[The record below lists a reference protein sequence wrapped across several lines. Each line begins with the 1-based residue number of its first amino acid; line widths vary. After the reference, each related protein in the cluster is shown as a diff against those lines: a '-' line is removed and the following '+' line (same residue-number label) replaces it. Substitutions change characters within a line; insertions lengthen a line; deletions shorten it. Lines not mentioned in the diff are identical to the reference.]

1 MQQPGRRGHL
11 LLALV
16 LIAGAG
22 LASAQTTTPAP
33 ARSYA
38 VVSEFAREINVV
50 TFQTSTGT
58 RLNNNL
64 RSSLPIPNGALDKV
78 ALMAARQA
86 IQKAEPGA
94 GVWLIAPLDGDL
106 FAATQ
111 VFNEGGALKLPDD
124 VAAEMKKRGHSHL
137 ILLTRLRA
145 EAELKAVRTSEGTGM
160 LEGLGFF
167 VDRITEGKNVDTG
180 EWNTGFLAPYL
191 HARAVLVEAATGRI
205 AAIQRIKY
213 SVVYANTRA
222 DVKGTDP
229 WDVMKPDEKVRY
241 MATTIEREIGTAV
254 PALLAAA
261 R

>member
-1 MQQPGRRGHL
+1 MQQQGRIRRT
-11 LLALV
+11 ALV
-16 LIAGAG
+16 LALAAAAG
-22 LASAQTTTPAP
+22 LASGQTAP
-33 ARSYA
+33 RSYA

-64 RSSLPIPNGALDKV
+64 RSSLPMPNGALDKV
-78 ALMAARQA
+78 ALVAARQA

-111 VFNEGGALKLPDD
+111 VFSEGNTLKLPDD
-124 VAAEMKKRGHSHL
+124 VADEMKKRGHSHL

-191 HARAVLVEAATGRI
+191 HARAVLVEAASGRI
-205 AAIQRIKY
+205 VAIQRIKY

-222 DVKGTDP
+222 DVKSTDP

-241 MATTIEREIGTAV
+241 LATTIEREIGTAV